1 MKSLVDILIERK
13 KEKEK
18 YFKNYLKYAKLIKK
32 LALKELKTAKVYL
45 FGSIVKGNFLPTSDI
60 DILIVSK
67 NTPKNVRER
76 AKIQAKIL
84 KKIGIGSPF
93 EIHLINEKEFEW
105 YKRFIDKKICV

>member
-13 KEKEK
+13 REKEK
-18 YFKNYLKYAKLIKK
+18 YFRNYLKYAKLIKK
-32 LALKELKTAKVYL
+32 LALRELKEVKVYV

-67 NTPKNVRER
+67 NTPKNVSER
-76 AKIQAKIL
+76 ARIQAKIL

-105 YKRFIDKKICV
+105 YEKFIDKRICI